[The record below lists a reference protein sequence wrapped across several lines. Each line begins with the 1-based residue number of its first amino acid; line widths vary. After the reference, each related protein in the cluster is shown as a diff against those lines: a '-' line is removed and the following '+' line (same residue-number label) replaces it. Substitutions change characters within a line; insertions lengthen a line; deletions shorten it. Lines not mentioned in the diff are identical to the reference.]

1 MINITD
7 NEFNNANDD
16 NETEASN
23 FTSNEEE
30 VPETA
35 EAPQEVVFTEYD
47 QNTLHSTLAAQAVVE
62 ESDARQKQSNLQI
75 LLRGASVDKGLITIP
90 APRWFYSRIKDA
102 FLERDIQVADL
113 DTTVEFREHAI
124 QLSHDDEDQES
135 MFEDVEGEISDKVF
149 DRYSLR
155 FELPEQYD
163 IVTSNG
169 TRHSSVIGCVVAT
182 DVQQPFI
189 KVYFGHIN
197 KGDGTGAWACLNLSI
212 FSAASV
218 AEVFLSNPN
227 FDSIFAAIP
236 TFLDRVEQENEKALN
251 ILNNWNTIR
260 YSGNKL
266 YELVGRLTVGS
277 LSLAGLQTAVT
288 TGLKLLFN
296 RASLKVS
303 GETIENIYFNEAK
316 TYTMR
321 DIFEAC
327 TVTTTRGDMGAVP
340 MNTVRMAKLFTG
352 IDIAPDTTSTSHE
365 VE

>member
-1 MINITD
+1 MINIV
-7 NEFNNANDD
+7 ENNDLPF
-16 NETEASN
+16 E
-23 FTSNEEE
+23 TSNTNEETVNE
-30 VPETA
+30 NP
-35 EAPQEVVFTEYD
+35 VVFTEFE
-47 QNTLHSTLAAQAVVE
+47 QNALHSTLAAQAVVE
-62 ESDARQKQSNLQI
+62 ESDARQKLTNLQI

-124 QLSHDDEDQES
+124 QLSHDDEQES
-135 MFEDVEGEISDKVF
+135 LFEDVEGELADKVF

-163 IVTSNG
+163 IVTSNN

-189 KVYFGHIN
+189 KLYFGHIN
-197 KGDGTGAWACLNLSI
+197 KGDGSGAWACLNLSI

-218 AEVFLSNPN
+218 AEVYLSNPN
-227 FDSIFAAIP
+227 FDSIFSAIP
-236 TFLDRVEQENEKALN
+236 TFLDRVEQENEKALS
-251 ILNNWNTIR
+251 ILNNWNTVT

-266 YELVGRLTVGS
+266 YELIGRLTVGS

-288 TGLKLLFN
+288 TGLKLLTN
-296 RASLKVS
+296 RASFKVS
-303 GETIENIYFNEAK
+303 GETIENIYFRENK
-316 TYTMR
+316 VYTMR

-340 MNTVRMAKLFTG
+340 MNTVRMAKLFTSIEITPEEG
-352 IDIAPDTTSTSHE
+352 
-365 VE
+365 V

>member
-1 MINITD
+1 MINIVD
-7 NEFNNANDD
+7 NNDL
-16 NETEASN
+16 TEN
-23 FTSNEEE
+23 TNEET
-30 VPETA
+30 VETPVN
-35 EAPQEVVFTEYD
+35 ENPVVFTEFA
-47 QNTLHSTLAAQAVVE
+47 QNALHSTLAAQAVVE
-62 ESDARQKQSNLQI
+62 ESDARQKLTNLQI

-124 QLSHDDEDQES
+124 QLSHDDEQETL
-135 MFEDVEGEISDKVF
+135 FEDVEGEDVEGELADKVF

-155 FELPEQYD
+155 FELPAQYD
-163 IVTSNG
+163 IVTSNN

-189 KVYFGHIN
+189 KLYFGHIN
-197 KGDGTGAWACLNLSI
+197 KGDGSGAWACLNLSI

-218 AEVFLSNPN
+218 AEVYLSNPN
-227 FDSIFAAIP
+227 FDSIFSAIP
-236 TFLDRVEQENEKALN
+236 TFLDRVEQENEKALS
-251 ILNNWNTIR
+251 ILNNWNTVT

-266 YELVGRLTVGS
+266 YELIGRLTVGS

-288 TGLKLLFN
+288 TGLKLLTN

-303 GETIENIYFNEAK
+303 GETIENIYFRENK
-316 TYTMR
+316 VYTMR

-352 IDIAPDTTSTSHE
+352 IDISLE
-365 VE
+365 ERV